1 MSQTEIFFLGTC
13 SGIPSK
19 SRGHTSLAIR
29 HNGEV
34 MLFDCGENCQRQL
47 ISLSISIMKI
57 DRIFITHWHA
67 DHYAGLLALPQSM
80 FLLKR
85 TRPLA
90 VYGPSGTRKNIGL
103 LKKLIGKLGYDFSA
117 KEVRK
122 EIVFEGQD
130 YTIRCMRTAHSTHSL
145 AYSFEENPRR
155 KFLEENAKN
164 LGVFGLQRR
173 ALSEG
178 RPITVNGRKIMPEE
192 VLSGPIPGKKI
203 VYSGDTKALESMA
216 DFARD
221 ADILVHEATF
231 AQDREAE
238 AIEYLHS
245 TARQA
250 ARIAK
255 EANVKRLF
263 LVHSSPRYEDV
274 RVLESEAREVF
285 PNTFFPND
293 LDKVVL

>member
-19 SRGHTSLAIR
+19 SRGHTSIAIR

-47 ISLSISIMKI
+47 ISLSVSIMKI
-57 DRIFITHWHA
+57 NRIFITHWHA

-85 TRPLA
+85 TAPLT
-90 VYGPSGTRKNIGL
+90 VYGPSGTRKNVGL
-103 LKKLIGKLGYDFSA
+103 LKKMIGKLGYEFNA

-122 EIVFEGQD
+122 EVVFEGPD
-130 YTIRCMRTAHSTHSL
+130 YTVRCMKTKHSLHSL
-145 AYSFEENPRR
+145 AYCLEENPRR
-155 KFLEENAKN
+155 KFLEENAKT

-178 RPITVNGRKIMPEE
+178 KSITVNGRKIMPED
-192 VLSGPIPGKKI
+192 VLSEPLPGKKI

-216 DFARD
+216 YFAKD
-221 ADILVHEATF
+221 ADILIHEATF

-245 TARQA
+245 TAKHA
-250 ARIAK
+250 AEIAK
-255 EANVKRLF
+255 KANVKKLY

-274 RVLESEAREVF
+274 RVLEAEAREVF
-285 PNTFFPND
+285 KETYFPND